1 MTIIVRSMYNFVNCL
16 QFNIRYVKVE
26 RPAPVGSALV
36 FNNVYILEIDMRI
49 QRVRGEEKKIQKKR
63 KKVSL

>member
-1 MTIIVRSMYNFVNCL
+1 
-16 QFNIRYVKVE
+16 
-26 RPAPVGSALV
+26 VGSALV